1 MIPVLNEASF
11 MQTPA
16 PNQGMYPLSAE
27 KKKNSDKHRRIIEA
41 AIKVFAKNG
50 FYNSKVS
57 EIARAAQVADGT
69 IYLYFQNKDDIL
81 ISLFEEEMQ
90 RVLERV
96 QKAVALETEPA
107 KKLERFALAHLSL
120 IEENQDMAE
129 IIQVEIRQSSKF
141 MRGYEN
147 VKFLQYLNL
156 ISSIIKE
163 GQALGVFRPDIKPG
177 IVKRAFFGALDEM
190 SRYWVLSSAKKYS
203 ISTAAREIS
212 AFFLQGMLTDRGR
225 EEHSL

>member
-1 MIPVLNEASF
+1 MTAD
-11 MQTPA
+11 
-16 PNQGMYPLSAE
+16 

-81 ISLFEEEMQ
+81 ISLFEEVMQ
-90 RVLERV
+90 DVLDRV
-96 QKAVALETEPA
+96 ETAIAKETDPA
-107 KKLERFALAHLSL
+107 RKLERFAQAHLSL
-120 IEENQDMAE
+120 VEENQEVSE

-141 MRGYEN
+141 MRGYDN
-147 VKFLQYLNL
+147 IKFVRYLNI
-156 ISSIIKE
+156 ISDIIRE
-163 GQALGVFRPDIKPG
+163 GQAQGLFRPDVKPG
-177 IVKRAFFGALDEM
+177 IAKRAFFGALDEM

-212 AFFLQGMLTDRGR
+212 TFFLQGMLTERGR
-225 EEHSL
+225 QQQ